1 MAKSGIHLPYVDKL
15 LDRFSQADHDSI
27 LAFGRHMHAGY
38 WADPEQANSSI
49 EDFAQAS
56 EELCCRICQ
65 IAKVRKNMAV
75 LDVGCGFGGTIANI
89 NSRFS
94 PIKLVG
100 LNIDPRQ
107 LQIASQQVIAQPL
120 NSVEFIE
127 GDACQLPFDDESFDV
142 VLAIESIL
150 HFSNR
155 SNFFQEAKRVL
166 RPGGRLVLTDLV
178 LSGPT
183 QPLGQIMDL
192 VSKRYVFRSHGNSDL
207 SCSLK
212 DYQAIAARTGL
223 VFHYFEDI
231 TANTLPSYA
240 VIQQLKRKRREK
252 FQDREGATTMSI
264 LYWLSRLRFL
274 RYVICEFQAQ

>member
-15 LDRFSQADHDSI
+15 LDRFSQGDRDSI
-27 LAFGRHMHAGY
+27 VAFGRHMHVGY
-38 WADPEQANSSI
+38 WADPKLANSST
-49 EDFAQAS
+49 EDFARAS
-56 EELCCRICQ
+56 EELCSRICQ
-65 IAKVRKNMAV
+65 IATLGKNMAV

-107 LQIASQQVIAQPL
+107 LQIARQQVIAQPL

-142 VLAIESIL
+142 VLAIESIF

-155 SNFFQEAKRVL
+155 ANFFQQAKRVL

-178 LSGPT
+178 LNEST
-183 QPLGQIMDL
+183 QPLGQIMNL
-192 VSKRYVFRSHGNSDL
+192 VSQRYVFRSHGNSNL
-207 SCSLK
+207 RCSLK
-212 DYQAIAARTGL
+212 DYQALARQTGL
-223 VFHYFEDI
+223 VFQSLEDI
-231 TANTLPSYA
+231 TVNTLPSYA
-240 VIQQLKRKRREK
+240 VIQKLKRSEK
-252 FQDREGATTMSI
+252 FPDPQGATTMSI